1 MCLTAR
7 EWRPH
12 KVENEKNDTKWHC
25 LYDFIS
31 RQLAIFC
38 AQLYNDSGHD
48 LIENHNYG
56 TVIYEIVRSWRWKW
70 EMKKVR
76 QKEYWAPVIAINKK
90 SYFLWKI
97 ISNAAN
103 WAKNWKLSKRSKQKL
118 SLTSENDLCL
128 LDISHILLFWLR
140 FISFLSSYKVNSFSD
155 GS

>member
-1 MCLTAR
+1 MLHMQSKVFSSQEFLTIIKLLLLLVFLSLTTR

-76 QKEYWAPVIAINKK
+76 QKEYWAIAIAINKK
-90 SYFLWKI
+90 NHISYEKLFLTRQRIENYLKGQ
-97 ISNAAN
+97 N
-103 WAKNWKLSKRSKQKL
+103 RS
-118 SLTSENDLCL
+118 
-128 LDISHILLFWLR
+128 
-140 FISFLSSYKVNSFSD
+140 
-155 GS
+155 